1 MPYQTKPY
9 RITAETRDELL
20 EALNAAASSASGD
33 PAKQEVAYLL
43 HALIDNIDPALEAAL
58 DRPITVS

>member
-1 MPYQTKPY
+1 MPY
-9 RITAETRDELL
+9 RITSDTMDELL
-20 EALNAAASSASGD
+20 ETLNAAAGSADGD
-33 PAKQEVAYLL
+33 PAKKEVAYLL